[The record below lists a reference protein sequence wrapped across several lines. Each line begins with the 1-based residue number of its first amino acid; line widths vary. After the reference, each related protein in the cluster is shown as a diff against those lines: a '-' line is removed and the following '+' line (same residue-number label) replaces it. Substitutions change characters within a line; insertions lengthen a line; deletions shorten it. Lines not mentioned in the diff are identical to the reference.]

1 MNNSEHIIMRR
12 VYMKIRTKLLLIQ
25 IVLIV
30 IIGGGL
36 GFISIFNSTNV
47 LTGQL
52 EQELVEK
59 VEDNKRFI
67 EERFNRSFA
76 ELEGI
81 ASHDVIRS
89 MDLDEQLDYLSN
101 LIDDFDYL
109 TLAIVTPDGTSHY
122 IDGSTADLGDRDYII
137 SAFEG
142 QSAMSEVILSRAT
155 DELVMMLSTPIER
168 GNEVVGALIARIDGY
183 YLSDIIDS
191 IEFGE
196 TGYAFMLNPEGT
208 FLAHENRELVK
219 DEVNYIE
226 EGGDNAHIVEHLVAN
241 ERGNYDYNYEGIHR
255 YTAFDRLENGWI
267 LTIGAHE
274 EEFKSDINHLQ
285 TLLIIVIVVGLIIG
299 AIIAFFFAGSI
310 SRPIQVVTEHGRRL
324 AEGDFTTEVD
334 EQYLDRADEVGEL
347 SNTFATLTKN
357 MRDMLFQVHQ
367 SAEQVENAVQEM
379 TTRTEA
385 TTQMAEETNDLVEQV
400 RNASEVQ
407 LESAKDSAVA
417 MEEMATGTERVAII
431 ATDVSESSS
440 QVHQQTETGGKLL
453 DLSLSQMKDIQE
465 GTMTTASTINTLR
478 ETSEEINEITEIIT
492 DIADQTN
499 LLALNASIE
508 AARAGEA
515 GSGFAVV
522 ADEIRNLS
530 EQTASSALDINNLIS
545 NIQEETHVAVET
557 VERSKSDVD
566 AGMQFITDLRDDFQS
581 MFTFLEDIHNQMT
594 DLSALSE
601 EMSAGS
607 EEVSTAVDETME
619 TTTSSTEHIRD
630 VTDKIRS
637 QYEMIEAIQRS
648 AGLLE
653 ETAEE
658 LKKSIDSFEV

>member
-1 MNNSEHIIMRR
+1 
-12 VYMKIRTKLLLIQ
+12 MKIRTKLLLVQ
-25 IVLIV
+25 IILIV

-47 LTGQL
+47 LTEQL
-52 EQELVEK
+52 EEQLVEK
-59 VEDNKRFI
+59 VADNKRYI

-76 ELEGI
+76 ELAGI

-89 MDLDEQLDYLSN
+89 MELDEQLDYLSSQ
-101 LIDDFDYL
+101 IDQLDYL

-122 IDGSTADLGDRDYII
+122 IDGSTADLADRDYII
-137 SAFEG
+137 SALDGEP
-142 QSAMSEVILSRAT
+142 AMSEVILSRAT
-155 DELVMMLSTPIER
+155 NELVMMLATPIEQ
-168 GNEVVGALIARIDGY
+168 GGDVVGALIARIDGY
-183 YLSDIIDS
+183 YLSEIIDT

-196 TGYAFMLNPEGT
+196 TGYAFILNAEGT
-208 FLAHENRELVK
+208 FLAHENRELIA
-219 DEVNYIE
+219 DQVNYLT
-226 EGGDNAHIVEHLVAN
+226 EGGENAHIVDHLVNN
-241 ERGNYDYNYEGIHR
+241 ESGNYDYLYEGIDR
-255 YTAFDRLENGWI
+255 FVAFDRLDNGWI
-267 LTIGAHE
+267 LTVGAHE
-274 EEFKSDINHLQ
+274 EEFKSDINYLQ
-285 TLLIIVIVVGLIIG
+285 MLLMIIIVVGIIIG
-299 AIIAFFFAGSI
+299 AVIAFFFAGSI
-310 SRPIQVVTEHGRRL
+310 SRPIQVVTESGRRL
-324 AEGDFTTEVD
+324 ADGDFTIEID

-367 SAEQVENAVQEM
+367 SAEQVEDAVEEM
-379 TTRTEA
+379 TTRTEE
-385 TTQMAEETNDLVEQV
+385 TTEIARETNELVEQV
-400 RNASEVQ
+400 RSASELQ

-417 MEEMATGTERVAII
+417 MQEMATGTERVAII

-440 QVHQQTETGGKLL
+440 QVHQQTETGGELL
-453 DLSLSQMKDIQE
+453 NKSLAQMENIQE
-465 GTMTTASTINTLR
+465 GTMTTANTINTLR

-530 EQTASSALDINNLIS
+530 EQTASSALDINNLIT

-557 VERSKSDVD
+557 VERSKEDVD
-566 AGMQFITDLRDDFQS
+566 EGMQFITDLRNDFQD

-601 EMSAGS
+601 EMSAGA

-619 TTTSSTEHIRD
+619 TTTSSTEYIQD

-637 QYEMIEAIQRS
+637 QHEMVEAIQQS
-648 AGLLE
+648 ASLLE

>member
-1 MNNSEHIIMRR
+1 MVNMDQYIGGF
-12 VYMKIRTKLLLIQ
+12 YMKIRTKLLLVQ
-25 IVLIV
+25 VVLIV
-30 IIGGGL
+30 VIGGGL
-36 GFISIFNSTNV
+36 GFISIYNSTSSM
-47 LTGQL
+47 TEQL
-52 EQELVEK
+52 ESQLVDK
-59 VEDNKRFI
+59 VADHKRYI

-76 ELEGI
+76 ELEGL
-81 ASHDVIRS
+81 ASHDVIQS
-89 MDLDEQLDYLSN
+89 MDLEEQLDYLDTKVDE
-101 LIDDFDYL
+101 LDYL

-137 SAFEG
+137 NAFDG
-142 QSAMSEVILSRAT
+142 QSSMSEVILSRAT
-155 DELVMMLSTPIER
+155 DELVMMLSTPIESE
-168 GNEVVGALIARIDGY
+168 GEVVGVLIARIDGY

-196 TGYAFMLNPEGT
+196 TGYAFILNEEGT
-208 FLAHENRELVK
+208 FLAHGNRELVAN
-219 DEVNYIE
+219 EVNYIT
-226 EGGDNAHIVEHLVAN
+226 EGDENAHIIDHLVN
-241 ERGNYDYNYEGIHR
+241 HESGNYDYLYEGVDR
-255 YTAFDRLENGWI
+255 FVAFDRLDNGWI
-267 LTIGAHE
+267 LTVGAHE
-274 EEFKSDINHLQ
+274 AEFKSDINHLQ
-285 TLLIIVIVVGLIIG
+285 TLLIVLIVGGLLIG
-299 AIIAFFFAGSI
+299 AAIAYFFAGSI

-324 AEGDFTTEVD
+324 ADGDFTTEVD

-347 SNTFATLTKN
+347 SNTFATLTNN
-357 MRDMLFQVHQ
+357 MRDMLYQVRQ
-367 SAEQVENAVQEM
+367 SAAQVENAVEDM

-400 RNASEVQ
+400 RSASEVQ

-417 MEEMATGTERVAII
+417 MEEMATGTERVAVI

-453 DLSLSQMKDIQE
+453 DLSLSQMQNIQE
-465 GTMTTASTINTLR
+465 GTMTTAGTINKLR
-478 ETSEEINEITEIIT
+478 DTSEEINEITEIIT

-530 EQTASSALDINNLIS
+530 EQTASSALDINNLIT
-545 NIQEETHVAVET
+545 NIQEETHVAVDT
-557 VERSKSDVD
+557 VERSQKDVD
-566 AGMQFITDLRDDFQS
+566 EGMQFITDLRNDFHN

-601 EMSAGS
+601 EMSAGA

-619 TTTSSTEHIRD
+619 TTTSSTEYIRD

-637 QYEMIEAIQRS
+637 QYEMVEAIQR
-648 AGLLE
+648 AADLLE
-653 ETAEE
+653 ETADE
-658 LKKSIDSFEV
+658 LEKSIDSFDV